1 MSAVRQPGRP
11 LSVNVRSTDRPLGC
25 RQRSCPTSS
34 ERSGLLLHAW
44 STSLVQTAATATL
57 RKWRA
62 TGQSRRWRSISP
74 GAGQPSFDLVRL
86 SAYASG
92 HRTCRACVPCPPRI
106 SGQLSGATRCSCQV
120 RKQVS
125 TTTRARAN
133 SPLAAARLRSGSG
146 RETLGRAS
154 CCSRATATAKSNPSA
169 VGSRS
174 GPWPGAPACCS
185 TELRKSRAGQ
195 NRLRRVPDWNDL
207 DRVDAGHAAGHPDRP
222 DRSDA
227 GVSDDHRGARARL
240 REAVTT
246 RSRSRRLRV
255 RAAELQRVGRHQYV
269 RSSGCQRV
277 IVTGE

>member
-1 MSAVRQPGRP
+1 MQQSQARGCSGDDAEATQPGHGE
-11 LSVNVRSTDRPLGC
+11 LLVLESTG
-25 RQRSCPTSS
+25 
-34 ERSGLLLHAW
+34 
-44 STSLVQTAATATL
+44 STKA
-57 RKWRA
+57 
-62 TGQSRRWRSISP
+62 I
-74 GAGQPSFDLVRL
+74 GAGQIEPLPRQVCAAEARVHSRAFR
-86 SAYASG
+86 ASQG
-92 HRTCRACVPCPPRI
+92 
-106 SGQLSGATRCSCQV
+106 SCQGDEMLV
-120 RKQVS
+120 PSRKQVS

-169 VGSRS
+169 GGSRS

-269 RSSGCQRV
+269 LSSGCQRV